1 MKKANILALA
11 FVIVLCLTLT
21 SCVRNNVGIVLND
34 SEGGNITYTYKVNKT
49 VIDRY
54 LSGKP
59 PERLANAA
67 TEQIGTETYYV
78 ATVNVTAPT
87 DAELEAQLLDLT
99 LLEESGAEIFS
110 EATVSENYIKLVT
123 SSDII
128 PEDIKTLAVAEGVNI
143 YEHVKLELTVI
154 CPREIDAYAGG
165 ELSPDGRTVTLTLND
180 ISQAQS
186 LEILYKKAPPSSSLI
201 LAISIIA
208 IVVAFAI
215 AIGITLYVRYRKRKA
230 AEAMPDKPIDQI

>member
-1 MKKANILALA
+1 MKKTNILTLA

-54 LSGKP
+54 LAGAP
-59 PERLANAA
+59 PERLTRLE
-67 TEQIGTETYYV
+67 TEQIGGELYYV
-78 ATVNVTAPT
+78 ATVNVAATT
-87 DAELEAQLLDLT
+87 DAELEAQLLDMI

-123 SSDII
+123 SPDVI
-128 PEDIKTLAVAEGVNI
+128 PEDIKALAAAEGVNI
-143 YEHVKLELTVI
+143 YEHVKLELTVT
-154 CPREIDAYAGG
+154 CPREIEAYAGG
-165 ELSPDGRTVTLTLND
+165 EISPDGRTVTLTLKD
-180 ISQAQS
+180 LSQAQS
-186 LEILYKKAPPSSSLI
+186 LEILYKKAPLPPSL
-201 LAISIIA
+201 IIA
-208 IVVAFAI
+208 IVAASVASVL
-215 AIGITLYVRYRKRKA
+215 GITFGIVLYVRYRKRKA